1 MSERPLFIAPDPDP
15 DPETPDPEVPDPEPG
30 PESRPVPV
38 ADPQQDP
45 IAPLDEG
52 RMSLI
57 KHLEELRRVLI
68 VSLVCWLV
76 GSIVGLAASSWIIGL
91 LVQPLKTLNKPL
103 YYFSPM
109 GYFTIHLKVG
119 LVVGLV
125 IALPAIA
132 HQVWTFV
139 SPGLKPA
146 ERRFAGPLLFSS
158 IALFAAGGALAY
170 FFLYIAVSIISA
182 VSHDPSLVFF
192 PEAGAYISFVVILML
207 AFGITFEFPVALVLG
222 ALIGFVRSRWLRSHR
237 RHAVLVICGVGYV
250 VTPGVDPVTPLAL
263 IIPLLLLFEGSIQV
277 IRMMGK

>member
-1 MSERPLFIAPDPDP
+1 MSERPLFIAPDP
-15 DPETPDPEVPDPEPG
+15 EPEPEAG
-30 PESRPVPV
+30 PEGEVQAVPQTDPV
-38 ADPQQDP
+38 AQ
-45 IAPLDEG
+45 LDEG

-57 KHLEELRRVLI
+57 QHLDELRRVLI

-76 GSIVGLAASSWIIGL
+76 GSVVGVAASGWIINL
-91 LVQPLKTLNKPL
+91 LVQPLKTLGKPL

-119 LVVGLV
+119 LVVGLA
-125 IALPAIA
+125 IALPAVA

-146 ERRFAGPLLFSS
+146 ERRFAAPLLFSA

-170 FFLYIAVSIISA
+170 FFLYIAVNIIGA

-192 PEAGAYISFVVILML
+192 PEAGAYISFVVLLML
-207 AFGITFEFPVALVLG
+207 AFGLTFEFPVALVLG
-222 ALIGFVRSRWLRSHR
+222 AMVGLVKSSWLRSHR
-237 RHAVLVICGVGYV
+237 RHAVLVISGVGYI

-263 IIPLLLLFEGSIQV
+263 IIPLLLLFEGSVRV